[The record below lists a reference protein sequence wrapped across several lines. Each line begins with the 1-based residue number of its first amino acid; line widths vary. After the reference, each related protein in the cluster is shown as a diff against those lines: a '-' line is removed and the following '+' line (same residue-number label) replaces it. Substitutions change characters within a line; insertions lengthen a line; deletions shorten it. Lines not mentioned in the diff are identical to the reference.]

1 MGMSRPMP
9 WKRDGGERIDALA
22 WRAVEHGETRGGE
35 EKEGREGGGRG
46 AGTTER
52 ATGEEDKRE
61 RGIGEEP
68 GHGLDENSNMN
79 EGATR
84 KRDGNARREA
94 ERDEASRKRE
104 KRGRRWPEGRQRRR
118 SERVKRVRRRNGWK
132 ANRGDQEGGRGYQE
146 RTSQVAVRWR
156 IIIVASSVSRISFLR
171 ALRYYKR
178 GHVNRV
184 YARIRVEKLPTE
196 QSIENSYLRR
206 RLETFRCNLPPIP
219 SFWTFYAPAAGLP

>member
-9 WKRDGGERIDALA
+9 WKRDGGERIDVLA
-22 WRAVEHGETRGGE
+22 WRAVEHEGWGGE
-35 EKEGREGGGRG
+35 GRKGGGRG
-46 AGTTER
+46 AGTAER

-184 YARIRVEKLPTE
+184 CAYSR
-196 QSIENSYLRR
+196 
-206 RLETFRCNLPPIP
+206 
-219 SFWTFYAPAAGLP
+219 